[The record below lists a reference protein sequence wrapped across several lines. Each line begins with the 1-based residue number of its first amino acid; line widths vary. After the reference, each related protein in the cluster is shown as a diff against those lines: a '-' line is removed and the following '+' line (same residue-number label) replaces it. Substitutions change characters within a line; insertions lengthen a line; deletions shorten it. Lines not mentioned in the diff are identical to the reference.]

1 MDYFSVIVLIIIIF
15 IFITDRKAKTIEE
28 IKTGNDNI
36 QNEIDDVKQNLEI
49 IEVSTKDMNYDKLLK
64 NIQSKKLE
72 KEHII
77 IKNNRIK
84 LNENDIDTLIANYIS
99 SKGRICGF
107 NLQYSY
113 NEKRWSIKKIYVDII
128 NYLNIFNKQKLST
141 YAVIIC
147 KREDRDK
154 LQDEKN
160 FKENLISYTPTEFTN
175 ITLTN
180 EEIKKDNL
188 KKIYTYKLE
197 SANIS
202 ITLKILLLIFSGSII
217 TTNLIY
223 YIFNVNNNINGL
235 IIAAVIYFCYSYI
248 IRYIYRPIGRRR
260 VFASYIFP
268 LYFIAYIVVSI
279 YTLIMK
285 VIKKVHAS

>member
-128 NYLNIFNKQKLST
+128 NYLNIFNKQELST

-154 LQDEKN
+154 LQEEKS

-279 YTLIMK
+279 YTLISK